1 MFDNHSAIADQH
13 TMPPNE
19 HFTWG
24 SSSSLPFN
32 FTDNR
37 HLDANQRHK
46 ISPKFPQR
54 QFFSPPLP
62 KRQNIVNSTQEITCL
77 DEFRY
82 QDAYEYRNNKS
93 VYSQPQLFSPPIPR
107 RQNIDAW
114 KSNKCSIF
122 SPDHS
127 QQEKTCRG
135 NESRYLDINE
145 HKNRDSTQ
153 SEPQLFNPSVP
164 RRQNIDRDAWKS
176 NKCSHVSADL
186 SRKENTCPNE
196 LRKQN
201 ANEYKNLYHRFSYP
215 VIPKR
220 QNTHFSGKNASNS
233 IPDNIRDYLLT
244 CPKKPGEVRPSVV
257 IHYMPHRTFETP
269 ILCTCI
275 PEIRTPD
282 CTPQT
287 CNKNIEYEMP
297 KFFNKRSMQT
307 KEEGDKSVEN
317 TIPVR
322 SYPCSIQASTR
333 LSCLKK
339 AKRSM
344 QNIVRKPFK
353 TLIKRLKKT
362 AMDY

>member
-107 RQNIDAW
+107 RQNID
-114 KSNKCSIF
+114 
-122 SPDHS
+122 
-127 QQEKTCRG
+127 
-135 NESRYLDINE
+135 
-145 HKNRDSTQ
+145 
-153 SEPQLFNPSVP
+153 
-164 RRQNIDRDAWKS
+164 RDAWKS
-176 NKCSHVSADL
+176 NKCSHVSEDL

-220 QNTHFSGKNASNS
+220 QNRHFSGKNASNS

-275 PEIRTPD
+275 PEIRTTD

-307 KEEGDKSVEN
+307 KEEEDKSVEN